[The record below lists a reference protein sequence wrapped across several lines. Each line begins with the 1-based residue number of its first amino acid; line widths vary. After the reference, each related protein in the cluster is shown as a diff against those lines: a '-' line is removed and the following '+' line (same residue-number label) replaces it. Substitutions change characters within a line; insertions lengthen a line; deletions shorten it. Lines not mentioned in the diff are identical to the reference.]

1 MPEESPNGDV
11 KTVCLQEGSSLCLWS
26 VVKKLGEGG
35 FGAVYLVKD
44 SKGGEFALK
53 AEAVDQ
59 TVKVLKMEVFVLRE
73 LKNRNAKH
81 FCDIVDSGQFHN
93 VNYIVMTL
101 VGSSLQDLRKMSSKA
116 SADKEKLT
124 LGCAL
129 SVGIQ
134 CLEAIHEL
142 HDVGY
147 LHRDVKPANFAIDK
161 LDTRKIYLLDLGLC
175 RKYVGRHGEIRRPRW
190 AAGFRGTIRYAALSC
205 HVSREQCRKDD
216 LESWLYQQVE
226 LTTGSLPWKCLEPD
240 KKQVALCKERCRK
253 IIPSD
258 LFGGCPREYPTI
270 LSYIDSL
277 SYYRRPDYD
286 KITAL
291 MRSALNSNNVLEY
304 PYDWEQSRAFI

>member
-1 MPEESPNGDV
+1 MKLCCNKNKPHVAEVALFSWVSAVRLSRDQMPEESPNGDV

-35 FGAVYLVKD
+35 FGAVYL
-44 SKGGEFALK
+44 
-53 AEAVDQ
+53 
-59 TVKVLKMEVFVLRE
+59 VLKMEVFVLRE

-190 AAGFRGTIRYAALSC
+190 AAALSC

-258 LFGGCPREYPTI
+258 F
-270 LSYIDSL
+270 
-277 SYYRRPDYD
+277 YYRRPDYD